1 MEILGY
7 QYITEQEAQNAVNL
21 CNTYYGI
28 PKTPDDITQT
38 WCDYL
43 YAELN
48 TPPFWYIKFAESLL
62 VVLGEP
68 TTFDVV
74 IPTPS
79 PSGYTGNYT
88 GNTL

>member
-21 CNTYYGI
+21 CNTHYGI
-28 PKTPDDITQT
+28 PVLPTDITQN
-38 WCDYL
+38 WCE
-43 YAELN
+43 YAYAGLN
-48 TPPFWYIKFAESLL
+48 TPIFWYISFDESLR

-74 IPTPS
+74 FPPS
-79 PSGYTGNYT
+79 PFPPVG
-88 GNTL
+88 

>member
-28 PKTPDDITQT
+28 PQAPNDITQN
-38 WCDYL
+38 WCDYS
-43 YAELN
+43 YADLN
-48 TPPFWYIKFAESLL
+48 IPHFWYIKYAESLL

-68 TTFDVV
+68 TTFNVV
-74 IPTPS
+74 LPPPIIPPV
-79 PSGYTGNYT
+79 G
-88 GNTL
+88 